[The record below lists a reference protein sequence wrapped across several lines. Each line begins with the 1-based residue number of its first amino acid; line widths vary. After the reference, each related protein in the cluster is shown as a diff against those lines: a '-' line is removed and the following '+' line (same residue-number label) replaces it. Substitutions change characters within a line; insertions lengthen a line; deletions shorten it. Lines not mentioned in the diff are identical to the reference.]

1 MSVFSKAEYDGRVKA
16 IRDAMQFHSLD
27 AIVVTSIPSA
37 RYFCGYEGR
46 EEIALLIFDDEM
58 VLVTGKLHIQEQAK
72 STYGCD
78 VVEKEKTLSRT
89 IADLLNER
97 GVKCAGCEG
106 EIITFAQFTELAS
119 QFRGKLLRADG
130 LIETL
135 RELKSDSEMEVILES
150 LRCAEKAYLQTRSS
164 MSLVGSTEREMSAK
178 LDYLMKMNG
187 ANVISFP
194 VRVLSGENAGVPHKM
209 SDDRVIKSSDP
220 VMFDW
225 GAVVK
230 GYHSD
235 ISVTICPTVGIWA
248 DLYAVVLKTIEQMEQ
263 QIVPGMVCS
272 DVYRITVAVMH
283 EIGGHLVRND
293 MYGNSV
299 GHGIG
304 LEEHEVPHLSKYS
317 SNVIRA
323 GQVICFEPSLYL
335 YGKGCIHLE
344 SMYRVTVN
352 GLQRLSTLER

>member
-27 AIVVTSIPSA
+27 AMVVTSIPSA

-58 VLVTGKLHIQEQAK
+58 VLVTGKLHIEEQVK
-72 STYGCD
+72 LTYGCD

-97 GVKCAGCEG
+97 GVKSAGCEG
-106 EIITFAQFTELAS
+106 EIITFTLFTELAS
-119 QFRGKLLRADG
+119 QFKGKLLKADG
-130 LIETL
+130 LIEAL
-135 RELKSDSEMEVILES
+135 RELKSDSEIGVILES
-150 LRCAEKAYLQTRSS
+150 LKCAETAYLQTRNS
-164 MSLVGSTEREMSAK
+164 MNLVGSTEREVSAK

-194 VRVLSGENAGVPHKM
+194 VRVSSGENAGVPHRM
-209 SDDRVIKSSDP
+209 SDDRVIGFSDP

-235 ISVTICPTVGIWA
+235 ISVTVCPGGMWA

-283 EIGGHLVRND
+283 EIGGRLVEYE

-304 LEEHEVPHLSKYS
+304 LEEHETPHLSKYS
-317 SNVIRA
+317 ANVIRV

-344 SMYRVTVN
+344 SMYRVTTN
-352 GLQRLSTLER
+352 GLLRLSTLKR